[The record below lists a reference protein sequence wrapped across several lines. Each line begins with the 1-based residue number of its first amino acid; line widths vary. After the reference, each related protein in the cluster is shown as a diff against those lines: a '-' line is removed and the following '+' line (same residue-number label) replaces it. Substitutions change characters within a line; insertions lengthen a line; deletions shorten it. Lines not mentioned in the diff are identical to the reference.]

1 MYADVPSDALSRRD
15 IQEHNLLQSCAE
27 VNHVCCSTKHDSMRG
42 VTLCAY
48 FVFIVC
54 FTLLLCLFLQDY
66 IREMGACLIQLDSD
80 KDSTT
85 VAWLN
90 TLVSEAMSLIAYRT
104 KIVQPSMSPVMS
116 EGVMTRTTEEP
127 VTPPLDATYYQR
139 VLVRHCRVLPC
150 PA

>member
-1 MYADVPSDALSRRD
+1 
-15 IQEHNLLQSCAE
+15 
-27 VNHVCCSTKHDSMRG
+27 
-42 VTLCAY
+42 
-48 FVFIVC
+48 
-54 FTLLLCLFLQDY
+54 
-66 IREMGACLIQLDSD
+66 MGACLIQLDSD

-139 VLVRHCRVLPC
+139 VLVRHCRVLSC